1 MHHFPAVGMPRDA
14 AGDLIE
20 HLFPGSHL
28 LEERLWRKACIEIVG
43 EVTGVGFRKWLR
55 RVANLRGITGWV
67 RNVAERQVEAVLC
80 GPPHAVE
87 NAISRCRIGP
97 GRAKPSEVTVSEYD
111 GAISS
116 RFTIRPS

>member
-1 MHHFPAVGMPRDA
+1 MWSSA
-14 AGDLIE
+14 
-20 HLFPGSHL
+20 
-28 LEERLWRKACIEIVG
+28 
-43 EVTGVGFRKWLR
+43 
-55 RVANLRGITGWV
+55 
-67 RNVAERQVEAVLC
+67 
-80 GPPHAVE
+80 AVE